1 MHKLNKAKSWLS
13 WQNKSWSYTKI
24 DQEAKI
30 ENSLPISKI
39 KEGMSLQFLNMLKY
53 REYQFI
59 YANKLPPN
67 PTKETDKFNRL
78 SLTKL
83 K

>member
-1 MHKLNKAKSWLS
+1 MDKMNKAKGWLS
-13 WQNKSWSYTKI
+13 WKNKTWSYTKI

-30 ENSLPISKI
+30 ENSLPILSV
-39 KEGMSLQFLNMLKY
+39 KEGMSLQFLNMLKH

-67 PTKETDKFNRL
+67 PT
-78 SLTKL
+78 
-83 K
+83 